1 MVGKLL
7 FGGKTVSV
15 APEGSTFAGFR
26 MKQGSSKLFTTN
38 PTGSIFGT
46 GGGGRTTVAAGGAA
60 GQALFA
66 AAVAAA
72 SSTSLSPGQPDVT
85 VSAGVSA
92 ARVGQA
98 WQLQEAERGDNSD
111 DVFEPDEEE
120 EEEQQQQPKATVRGR
135 HASEVSEAGSEVSES
150 GTKRQR
156 IKRLAR
162 YRYQLVIV

>member
-46 GGGGRTTVAAGGAA
+46 GGRTTVAAGGAA
-60 GQALFA
+60 GQTLFA

-72 SSTSLSPGQPDVT
+72 SSTSLSLGQPDVT

-120 EEEQQQQPKATVRGR
+120 EKEEQQQPKATVRGR